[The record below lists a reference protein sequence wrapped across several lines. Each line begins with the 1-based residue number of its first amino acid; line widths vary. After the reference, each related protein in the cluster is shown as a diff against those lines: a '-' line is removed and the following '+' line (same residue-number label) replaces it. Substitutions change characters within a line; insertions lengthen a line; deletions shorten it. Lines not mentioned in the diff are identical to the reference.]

1 MEKFTKGPW
10 HLDKFGNILPEG
22 AIDGFSCIRAGGLS
36 LTANKGEPMYNRH
49 LIAAAPE
56 MYEMLEDCMLHIF
69 NECPIDEGKE
79 LIAKITDLRKK
90 ARGEK

>member
-10 HLDKFGNILPEG
+10 HLDEFGNILPAG
-22 AIDGFSCIRAGGLS
+22 ATDSLSCIRAGGLA
-36 LTANKGEPMYNRH
+36 LAQNKGEPMYNRH

-56 MYEMLEDCMLHIF
+56 MYDMLSKLSSQLTGINAHDAVSDIERIL
-69 NECPIDEGKE
+69 
-79 LIAKITDLRKK
+79 AK